1 MTRDQIAARLFAADL
16 RACTALED
24 ERRARNA
31 AARARCRA
39 NVELVAWLEAD
50 ARRRGVVRPPCHL
63 RCAECLANERAD
75 IEKRWTEY
83 FRNIDVN
90 YP

>member
-1 MTRDQIAARLFAADL
+1 MSFAADL
-16 RACTALED
+16 AHGIALHD
-24 ERRARNA
+24 KRKAQNA

-39 NVELVAWLEAD
+39 NVELAAWLEAD
-50 ARRRGVVRPPCHL
+50 ARRRGLVRSTCPQ

-75 IEKRWTEY
+75 IELRWVEY